1 MYISYNNISNPQDM
15 LTFTDIPN
23 ILKLSES
30 VVGTNAQIVFTFSGN
45 LRQTVT
51 ADSQYYVTVFGESVS
66 NVMTPIN
73 AQNKR
78 FFIASDNS
86 STAASFA
93 RALRNCGGI
102 AADFNIIHSGASVTL
117 TAKVVGS
124 KLGADYLQR
133 NIGNDYLTVSAVE
146 GSTSSN
152 VMGSQISVDVSNGG
166 QYVTTLTKNWYGDEA
181 AFDVSPVLSTFSEYG
196 TTKDYELSISMIG
209 GDGTYESLGSVSGN
223 TTFGYKAN
231 LSEDFIYIDGENLLL
246 NAHRGSV
253 TQELYVYGNTIPL
266 SILCDSS
273 VVNASVTLS
282 IKDSA
287 FNEIYSG
294 TSTFRKQ
301 LFDAIVDGEVV
312 IPDSAYSQAF
322 YADITVGDNT
332 YRFNVIK
339 PLKMA
344 EGYQRVCW
352 RNEYGGISFFDFTG
366 QRSESDNLD
375 IETYEKSIFDYYEI
389 TDGFELKK
397 IYDNQRTKT
406 VTLNS
411 HLMQE
416 NGRWIFNSLAKSKL
430 VWTYIEGDKK
440 YIIPK
445 SISVT
450 EDNSYNGIYT
460 AQFQFTYS
468 NDNE

>member
-51 ADSQYYVTVFGESVS
+51 ADSQYYVTVLGESVS
-66 NVMTPIN
+66 NVMTPMN

-152 VMGSQISVDVSNGG
+152 VMGSQISLDVSNGG

-181 AFDVSPVLSTFSEYG
+181 AFDVSPVLNTFSEYG

-231 LSEDFIYIDGENLLL
+231 ASQDYLFINGTSLLL
-246 NAHRGSV
+246 NGTEFS
-253 TQELYVYGNTIPL
+253 YYGNTIPV
-266 SILCDSS
+266 SFLCDSS
-273 VVNASVTLS
+273 VVNASADIS

-294 TSTFRKQ
+294 TSSFRKQ
-301 LFDAIVDGEVV
+301 LLNAIVDGEVV
-312 IPDSAYSQAF
+312 VPDSVYSQAF
-322 YADITVGDNT
+322 YVDITVGNNT
-332 YRFNVIK
+332 YRFNTIK
-339 PLKMA
+339 PLKMS

-352 RNEYGGISFFDFTG
+352 RNCYGGISFFDFTG
-366 QRSESDNLD
+366 QRTESDSLS
-375 IETYEKSIFDYYEI
+375 IETYEKSIFDYY
-389 TDGFELKK
+389 DNSDAFELKK
-397 IYDNQRTKT
+397 VYDNKRTKT
-406 VTLNS
+406 VKLTS
-411 HLMQE
+411 HLMSKE
-416 NGRWIFNSLAKSKL
+416 GVKIFNSLAKSKK
-430 VWTYIEGDKK
+430 VWTYIDGKK
-440 YIIPK
+440 YYIILK
-445 SISVT
+445 NVDVV
-450 EDNSYNGIYT
+450 ENQNYNDIFTGTIEY
-460 AQFQFTYS
+460 TYS
-468 NDNE
+468 IDV